1 MGAGL
6 TLTKEQVVNII
17 VTNLDAELQTKI
29 NEVKNSNLNEKYKN
43 YAIYLLE
50 SNCNS
55 KKKDISYFKNG
66 LNPDKTLINK

>member
-6 TLTKEQVVNII
+6 TLTEQQVVNII
-17 VTNLDAELQTKI
+17 ITNLDDELQTKI
-29 NEVKNSNLNEKYKN
+29 NEVKNSNLNEKYKQ

-50 SNCNS
+50 SNFTN

-66 LNPDKTLINK
+66 LNPDKTPINK